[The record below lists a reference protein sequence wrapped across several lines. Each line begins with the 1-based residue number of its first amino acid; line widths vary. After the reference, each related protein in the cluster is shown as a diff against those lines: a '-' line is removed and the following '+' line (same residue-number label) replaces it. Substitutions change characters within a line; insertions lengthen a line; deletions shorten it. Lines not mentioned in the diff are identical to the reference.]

1 MTKIVFQKTIS
12 RFLLVASGLLISSHV
27 WGQGYEG
34 IWFIENQTEG
44 IRLRQL
50 SGSQSKDSLSVKTTS
65 SYVISNNW
73 GIGQTTEKFLKTK
86 SGYTIDLQTQF
97 IDFSYTTGE
106 TWTLT
111 LGLGIPIQQFQQI
124 WWVSPINEHGIGKIT
139 TGSNTEYISSNLS
152 GEGSFAVFGFELS
165 IFEFLVGHRET
176 NIAYST
182 FESGSSELD
191 AKYKVSGGQSMVGLG
206 LSF

>member
-12 RFLLVASGLLISSHV
+12 RFLLVASGLLISSQV

-86 SGYTIDLQTQF
+86 SGYTFDMQTQF
-97 IDFSYTTGE
+97 VDLSYTTGE

-111 LGLGIPIQQFQQI
+111 
-124 WWVSPINEHGIGKIT
+124 
-139 TGSNTEYISSNLS
+139 
-152 GEGSFAVFGFELS
+152 
-165 IFEFLVGHRET
+165 
-176 NIAYST
+176 
-182 FESGSSELD
+182 
-191 AKYKVSGGQSMVGLG
+191 
-206 LSF
+206 

>member
-50 SGSQSKDSLSVKTTS
+50 SGSHSKDSLSVKTTS

-86 SGYTIDLQTQF
+86 SGYTFDMQTQF
-97 IDFSYTTGE
+97 VDLSFTTGE

-111 LGLGIPIQQFQQI
+111 LGLGIP
-124 WWVSPINEHGIGKIT
+124 SGNGKIT
-139 TGSNTEYISSNLS
+139 TSSNTEYKSSNVS
-152 GEGSFAVFGFELS
+152 GGGYFAVFGLELG
-165 IFEFLVGHRET
+165 IFEFLVGHRVN
-176 NIAYST
+176 NIEYSK
-182 FESGSSELD
+182 FESGSTALD
-191 AKYKVSGGQSMVGLG
+191 TKYKVSGSQTMIGLG
-206 LSF
+206 LSFSVVK